1 MGNGGS
7 FTLFYFRFIQ
17 PGSLLHTSKKG
28 KRRKERKER
37 KKKEGNERERERN
50 GYNRLNCSKNEF

>member
-37 KKKEGNERERERN
+37 KKKEGNEREREREREMVII
-50 GYNRLNCSKNEF
+50 G